1 MPVYT
6 KLFIA
11 FFLVIFFAYY
21 LVLKKF
27 DVKKHLATRLSNVL
41 LLLASLVFYA
51 WAGIIFV
58 PVIIIFGFVTYASG
72 LVLERLDNSVHR
84 KLAAS
89 LFVVAELLPLVIV
102 RILGLVLRYSD
113 YDDFIVPLGL
123 SFFSLQVVTYTVGVY
138 QRKIPAEKDLL
149 TILLFVSF
157 FPCVSSGPIQRAEN
171 LIPQI
176 KKEKLFDYE
185 RSVEGLILMVWGLMK
200 KLVLADNLALYIDSV
215 RSAEGEKYGAALF
228 LTVIFYSFRLYF
240 DFSGYS
246 DIVTGC
252 ARAIGYDL
260 GKNFDHPYLSHS
272 IGEFWRRWHISLSS
286 WLRDY
291 VYIPLGGSR
300 TREWKIYRNLIITFA
315 VSGIWHGAG
324 ITWILWGLFHGICI
338 CLERLFGRKDSKKS
352 AFSVVTTFILVT
364 FGWIIFSVD
373 NLGEVG
379 EIITSFARIPNE
391 LFVVIPGMLGNGLT
405 MSEAFR
411 ELFMVPRNL
420 SLVLMLIGIVIY
432 GVISVFTYNRSGIEI
447 LREKKLMVRWSA
459 YFALI
464 LIILILGQSGVEEFV
479 YNRF

>member
-58 PVIIIFGFVTYASG
+58 PVIIIFGVVTYASG

-157 FPCVSSGPIQRAEN
+157 FHVFQVAR
-171 LIPQI
+171 
-176 KKEKLFDYE
+176 F
-185 RSVEGLILMVWGLMK
+185 RGLKI
-200 KLVLADNLALYIDSV
+200 
-215 RSAEGEKYGAALF
+215 LF
-228 LTVIFYSFRLYF
+228 LR
-240 DFSGYS
+240 
-246 DIVTGC
+246 
-252 ARAIGYDL
+252 
-260 GKNFDHPYLSHS
+260 
-272 IGEFWRRWHISLSS
+272 
-286 WLRDY
+286 
-291 VYIPLGGSR
+291 
-300 TREWKIYRNLIITFA
+300 
-315 VSGIWHGAG
+315 
-324 ITWILWGLFHGICI
+324 
-338 CLERLFGRKDSKKS
+338 
-352 AFSVVTTFILVT
+352 
-364 FGWIIFSVD
+364 
-373 NLGEVG
+373 
-379 EIITSFARIPNE
+379 
-391 LFVVIPGMLGNGLT
+391 
-405 MSEAFR
+405 
-411 ELFMVPRNL
+411 
-420 SLVLMLIGIVIY
+420 
-432 GVISVFTYNRSGIEI
+432 
-447 LREKKLMVRWSA
+447 
-459 YFALI
+459 
-464 LIILILGQSGVEEFV
+464 
-479 YNRF
+479 

>member
-11 FFLVIFFAYY
+11 FFLVIFFDYY

-89 LFVVAELLPLVIV
+89 LFVAAELLPLVIV
-102 RILGLVLRYSD
+102 RILGLASRYSG
-113 YDDFIVPLGL
+113 YDEFIVPLGL

-185 RSVEGLILMVWGLMK
+185 RSVEGLILMVWGLIK
-200 KLVLADNLALYIDSV
+200 
-215 RSAEGEKYGAALF
+215 
-228 LTVIFYSFRLYF
+228 
-240 DFSGYS
+240 
-246 DIVTGC
+246 
-252 ARAIGYDL
+252 
-260 GKNFDHPYLSHS
+260 
-272 IGEFWRRWHISLSS
+272 S
-286 WLRDY
+286 WCLR
-291 VYIPLGGSR
+291 I
-300 TREWKIYRNLIITFA
+300 
-315 VSGIWHGAG
+315 IWH
-324 ITWILWGLFHGICI
+324 F
-338 CLERLFGRKDSKKS
+338 
-352 AFSVVTTFILVT
+352 
-364 FGWIIFSVD
+364 
-373 NLGEVG
+373 
-379 EIITSFARIPNE
+379 
-391 LFVVIPGMLGNGLT
+391 
-405 MSEAFR
+405 
-411 ELFMVPRNL
+411 
-420 SLVLMLIGIVIY
+420 
-432 GVISVFTYNRSGIEI
+432 
-447 LREKKLMVRWSA
+447 
-459 YFALI
+459 
-464 LIILILGQSGVEEFV
+464 ILIL
-479 YNRF
+479 